1 MPKSLFAA
9 RQINLNSSVEPFAFL
24 SISALK
30 WLRASLLAGLTALPL
45 IVIFLSTAVF
55 STQAT
60 GQAVVFSNVN
70 LDGSASKA
78 IVARSVDGQ
87 LRAGRLVNNQFQY
100 TTLTDPG
107 PNFRLLAAVDL
118 NKNGKADLVFQ
129 DMTQGEFGDVKVW
142 SDFQPSLQYTLRQ
155 VKRVWDVQAHG
166 DLDGDGFG
174 DLVWRYTVTNSP
186 DTGVSYIWFTD
197 GGSVTKVRKRGG
209 APLDWTLLGA
219 ADINAD
225 GAMDMLYISPG
236 NQLRVLMGTANR
248 TCANL
253 SAGVIQDGF
262 TALKFGDFT
271 GSGRGDVLVR
281 NNTTGVVQLLSLS
294 AMGLTLPAYAGA
306 PDDQNAS
313 CTSSTLGI
321 TNTARFL
328 PITPTTA
335 KFYAAGDFNGDGIAD
350 IVWQQADGTLT
361 VWLMQANGAAPI
373 IIANAGNGPFAPG
386 SVVPPPPPP
395 PPAPT
400 NQPPTVL
407 LTSPANGTSSVA
419 GTTINI
425 AATASDADGSIAKVE
440 FFAGAN
446 KLGEKTAA
454 PYTYAWTNAVA
465 GTYAITAKATDNAGA
480 TATSAAT
487 NITVTAVVVPPPPA
501 NPPPTVSLT
510 SPANNATFTVG
521 TTINIAANAADANG
535 TVAKVEFFA
544 GTTKLGEKAA
554 APYTYAWTNA
564 LVGGYSLTAKAT
576 DNLGA
581 TTISAAVNVA
591 VTAVG
596 IPPPVTGSG
605 TGLLAEYFTNVDLI
619 APSTAVR
626 VDSTVDF
633 AWLDAT
639 IPAPGIGASN
649 FSVRWTGEVVAPV
662 TGAVT
667 FSTSSD
673 DGVRLWVNNQ
683 QLINNW
689 TGHGATVD
697 TGAPIQMVSGQRYP
711 IRLEYFQGGGG
722 KEIKLRWAHASNSNA
737 AQAVPMLNL
746 IPATTAN
753 FTLVVGLSAQS
764 PDSFTAPSMIN
775 LTATPAVSG
784 SGKPIAK
791 VEFFQITTQA
801 GVQSAVKLG
810 EATAAPWAYAWTNVA
825 VGAYTIAARATDS
838 VGVTGSSPSVS
849 FTIATAPLS
858 VSAATMDAA
867 RLLEQ
872 TTFGATRS
880 EINRVA
886 SIGVDAYLN
895 EQFNAPQTL
904 HLDTVRTDPRY
915 PKEPY
920 AVMMPSIWKQ
930 YFEANDQ
937 LRQRVVS
944 ALSQIVVI
952 SLQNNTIGDQ
962 ACGAAAY
969 LDIIGRNAFGN
980 YRDILKQVTMSPAMG
995 EYLNMKGS
1003 AKADPV
1009 LKSIPSENY
1018 ARELLQLF
1026 SIGTVMLNLDGSVQF
1041 SGGKPVETYSE
1052 ATAQEFARAL
1062 TGWHFAGQDQTKTW
1076 RWLYPDVP
1084 YPSDAASGAKA
1095 CAAWSQPMQPWLAS
1109 YRASDDKRDIA
1120 GGAHD
1125 TGTKAL
1131 LTYAGSNN
1139 FKQSIPASQTPQQ
1152 DLGDVIE
1159 NVFNHPNVGPFISEL
1174 LIQRLVTSNPTGAYV
1189 ARVATVFNNNG
1200 AGVRGDLKA
1209 VVKAILTDAEA
1220 RTPVAGQSP
1229 SFGKLR
1235 EPIIRFTQFHRA
1247 FSAVMA
1253 GGAYSNIYDLGD
1265 STELGQSPLNA
1276 PSVFNFYHP
1285 DFSATGP
1292 LAKASLVG
1300 PEFEITNSATIA
1312 GFMDFSKYS
1321 IVGGFSSYD
1330 PTKWLKPNYDA
1341 YLVMANT
1348 PATMVDELN
1357 VLLMAGS
1364 MSPQFRTQLIDVAT
1378 KLTDSSA
1385 TTQSMERL
1393 KLVLWLIL
1401 NSPEYSIQK

>member
-1 MPKSLFAA
+1 MPKLLFVAHKRA
-9 RQINLNSSVEPFAFL
+9 HCSSAVPFGRLYLKGMQGF
-24 SISALK
+24 SAL
-30 WLRASLLAGLTALPL
+30 LTVLPL
-45 IVIFLSTAVF
+45 AIVVALFFATAIVP
-55 STQAT
+55 TQVSA
-60 GQAVVFSNVN
+60 QAVVFSNVN
-70 LDGSASKA
+70 LDGSPSKA
-78 IVARSVDGQ
+78 IVARSADGQ
-87 LRAGRLVNNQFQY
+87 LRAGRLINNQFQY
-100 TTLTDPG
+100 TALTDPG
-107 PNFRLLAAVDL
+107 LNFRLLAAVDL
-118 NKNGKADLVFQ
+118 NKNGKADLIFQ

-142 SDFQPSLQYTLRQ
+142 SDFQPSMQYTLRQ

-174 DLVWRYTVTNSP
+174 DLVWRYTVQNSP

-197 GGSVTKVRKRGG
+197 AATVTKVRKRGG

-219 ADINAD
+219 ADLNAD

-271 GSGRGDVLVR
+271 GNGRGDVLVR
-281 NNTTGVVQLLSLS
+281 HNATGVVQLLSLS
-294 AMGLTLPAYAGA
+294 AMGLTLPDYAGA

-313 CTSSTLGI
+313 CTSTTLGI

-350 IVWQQADGTLT
+350 IVWLQADGTLT
-361 VWLMQANGAAPI
+361 VWLMQPNGAAPI
-373 IIANAGNGPFAPG
+373 VIANAGTGPFVPG
-386 SVVPPPPPP
+386 ATPPPPPP
-395 PPAPT
+395 PPPT

-407 LTSPANGTSSVA
+407 LTSPANGSSSAV
-419 GTTINI
+419 GTAISI
-425 AATASDADGSIAKVE
+425 AATATDADGTIAKVE
-440 FFAGAN
+440 FFAGTN
-446 KLGEKTAA
+446 KLGEKTTA
-454 PYTYAWTNAVA
+454 PYVYAWTNTAA

-487 NITVTAVVVPPPPA
+487 TIIVTAVLVPPPPA
-501 NPPPTVSLT
+501 NPAPTVSLT
-510 SPANNATFTVG
+510 SPANSATFTVG
-521 TTINIAANAADANG
+521 TTINIAANAADVNG

-544 GTTKLGEKAA
+544 GNTKLGEKVT
-554 APYTYAWTNA
+554 APYTYAWTNSA
-564 LVGGYSLTAKAT
+564 VGGYSLTAKAT

-581 TTISAAVNVA
+581 ATTSTAVNVA

-596 IPPPVTGSG
+596 VPPPVTGSG
-605 TGLLAEYFTNVDLI
+605 TGLLAEYFTNVDLT
-619 APSTAVR
+619 APSAVVR

-683 QLINNW
+683 RLVNNW
-689 TGHGATVD
+689 TGHGATID

-722 KEIKLRWAHASNSNA
+722 KEIKLRWAHASNSST
-737 AQAVPMLNL
+737 AQAVPMSNL
-746 IPATTAN
+746 IPATTAD
-753 FTLVVGLSAQS
+753 FTIAVGLAAQS

-775 LTATPAVSG
+775 LTAIPVVSG

-791 VEFFQITTQA
+791 VEFFQIITQA

-810 EATAAPWAYAWTNVA
+810 EATAAPWVYAWTNVA
-825 VGAYTIAARATDS
+825 VGAYTIAALATDS
-838 VGVTGSSPSVS
+838 VGITGSSPSVS

-886 SIGVDAYLN
+886 GIGVDAYLA

-904 HLDTVRTDPRY
+904 HLDTVRNDPRY

-920 AVMMPSIWKQ
+920 AVMMPSIWRQ

-962 ACGAAAY
+962 SCGPAAY

-1041 SGGKPVETYSE
+1041 SAGKPIETYSE

-1095 CAAWSQPMQPWLAS
+1095 CAAWSLPMQPWRAT

-1125 TGTKAL
+1125 TGAKSL
-1131 LTYAGSNN
+1131 LTYPGSTN
-1139 FKQSIPASQTPQQ
+1139 FKQSIPANQAPEQ
-1152 DLGDVIE
+1152 DLDDVIE
-1159 NVFNHPNVGPFISEL
+1159 NVFNHPNVGPHISEL
-1174 LIQRLVTSNPTGAYV
+1174 LIQRLITSNPTGAYV
-1189 ARVATVFNNNG
+1189 ARVASVFNNNG

-1209 VVKAILTDAEA
+1209 VVKAILTDADA
-1220 RTPVAGQSP
+1220 RKPLASQSS

-1247 FSAVMA
+1247 FGATMA
-1253 GGAYSNIYDLGD
+1253 GGVYANIYDLGD
-1265 STELGQSPLNA
+1265 STELAQSPLNA

-1292 LAKASLVG
+1292 LARASLVG

-1312 GFMDFSKYS
+1312 GFMDFSKYG
-1321 IVGGFSSYD
+1321 IVGGFNSYD
-1330 PTKWLKPNYDA
+1330 ATKWLKPNYDA
-1341 YLVMANT
+1341 YLAMANT

-1378 KLTDSSA
+1378 KLTDSNA